1 MQWTLSSD
9 RPIYAQLT
17 EQLTLRIITG
27 AYGPGQ
33 RLPSVRELAAEAA
46 VNPNTMQKALAQLE
60 QNGLVFTQR
69 TSGRFITEDLEMIVR
84 AKNAMAKNLAAE
96 FVEKALGLGLSA
108 QEIKALLE
116 TILKEGK

>member
-1 MQWTLSSD
+1 M
-9 RPIYAQLT
+9 
-17 EQLTLRIITG
+17 
-27 AYGPGQ
+27 
-33 RLPSVRELAAEAA
+33 RELAAEAA

-116 TILKEGK
+116 TILKEEK